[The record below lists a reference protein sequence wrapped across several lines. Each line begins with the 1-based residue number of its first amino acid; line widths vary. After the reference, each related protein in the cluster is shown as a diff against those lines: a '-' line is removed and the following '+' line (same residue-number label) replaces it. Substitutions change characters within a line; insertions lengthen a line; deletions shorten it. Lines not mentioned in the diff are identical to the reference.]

1 MLTAVETTAINTSRT
16 VGLEKSL
23 RLLGT
28 GGPTVAVSCT
38 LQSTFENRYLSFASS
53 ALVLAVDPAVKWFFA
68 CSDLLGRV
76 LPLKIDFGTVM
87 VVGTPM
93 VTCSAPTRRAS
104 ILIGT
109 GRH

>member
-1 MLTAVETTAINTSRT
+1 
-16 VGLEKSL
+16 
-23 RLLGT
+23 
-28 GGPTVAVSCT
+28 
-38 LQSTFENRYLSFASS
+38 
-53 ALVLAVDPAVKWFFA
+53 
-68 CSDLLGRV
+68 
-76 LPLKIDFGTVM
+76 VM

>member
-16 VGLEKSL
+16 VGLERSL
-23 RLLGT
+23 RLL

-93 VTCSAPTRRAS
+93 VTCSAPAPRAS